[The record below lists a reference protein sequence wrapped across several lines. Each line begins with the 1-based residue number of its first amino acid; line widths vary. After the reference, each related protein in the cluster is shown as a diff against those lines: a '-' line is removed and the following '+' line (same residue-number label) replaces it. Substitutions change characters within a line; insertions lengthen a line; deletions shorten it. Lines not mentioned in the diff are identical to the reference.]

1 MKRKIITI
9 TDSGNVTVPSET
21 KMSTLEIANLFGIYY
36 QTAKRHIRAIEK
48 SNIAYGDYSLTC
60 TVDGKS
66 IYPDYYGLEMIVAVA
81 FRVQSEKAEIFRRWL
96 FRRATHSST
105 QIIFTSLSNKAMMN

>member
-36 QTAKRHIRAIEK
+36 QTAKRNIRAIEK
-48 SNIAYGDYSLTC
+48 SGVASGDYLLSC
-60 TVDGKS
+60 TVEGKN
-66 IYPDYYGLEMIVAVA
+66 IYPVYYGLDMIIALA
-81 FRVQSEKAEIFRRWL
+81 FRVRSEKAEIFRRWL
-96 FRRATHSST
+96 FRRATQHST
-105 QIIFTSLSNKAMMN
+105 HTVFTILNQNSLLN

>member
-9 TDSGNVTVPSET
+9 SDSGSVSVPSKT
-21 KMSTLEIANLFGIYY
+21 KMSISEIADLLGIYY
-36 QTAKRHIRAIEK
+36 KTAKRHIRAIEK
-48 SNIAYGDYSLTC
+48 SGVASGDYSLSC
-60 TVDGKS
+60 TVERTN